1 MRCLAMA
8 VLLATLPVGVR
19 PLTAQQ
25 PAGPRGTIVI
35 AVAAEATS
43 PVPTLYS
50 NDAASRELGDL
61 IFLRLADPGPTLR
74 TSDEGSFQPR
84 LARRWRR
91 PDPLTLVFELDPR
104 ARWHDGVPVTSRD
117 VVFTLN
123 RARNPANGRQ
133 LAGLLRHITAVE
145 ADGDQRVVFHFDKSY
160 PEQLYDATY
169 HVPPLPAH
177 LVEAIAPEA
186 LAKSSFAA
194 NPVGD
199 GPYRWVR
206 RVPEQQLT
214 ELTADSTFFLGRPGI
229 ARVFF
234 QAVGNADAR
243 ANMLSTGA
251 ADAVDN
257 VYTMGNWSQLLALP
271 DYQSIPF
278 PTFSVGYLLFNSRDP
293 ADTSRPHR
301 ILADVEVRRALTEAL
316 QRDSLARIGYGPS
329 AVAPPGPVSQAVWV
343 FDRKLARL
351 PFDSA
356 GARRR
361 LLARGWSDHDGDGT
375 LDKDGVPL
383 KLSLIVPNTSQPRRL
398 IATAAQEALRLIGV
412 DLQLLVLS
420 PPEIGPRM
428 GAGNFDMV
436 FGSATQDPT
445 PSGLTQSWSCTGATN
460 VARYCDPAVDS
471 LYEQAIASR
480 DPGPIWR
487 KALIRI
493 AEDAPAVFMYSPTY
507 VALVH
512 RRFDHVAIRSQSTW
526 IDLWRW
532 RLRPGAELP
541 RDLPEKR

>member
-25 PAGPRGTIVI
+25 PGGPRGTIVI

-206 RVPEQQLT
+206 QVPEQQLT

-293 ADTSRPHR
+293 ADTSRPHP

-343 FDRKLARL
+343 FDRKLARF

-412 DLQLLVLS
+412 ELRLLVLS